1 MSKRST
7 SQIGAA
13 LAVLVALIVVGILVK
28 GQYVLHLFILM
39 MMNAVLASSLRLINL
54 SGQLSLA
61 HGGMVTLG
69 AYTAALLV
77 MKLDLSSWLGMLA
90 GGVLAAVVSCL
101 IGIPFTRLKGI
112 YFTMVSIFFVQII
125 VLTVQQ
131 WRSLTGGSSGLFG
144 IPRPDGFLG
153 IVFKTKSSFFFLIL
167 GLAAVSLLIMWAIE
181 HSRVGMV
188 FRGIQQADSLSE
200 SVGINTTSYKVLGFS
215 VGGFFAGVIGAFYAQ
230 YISTLDP
237 TAFSF
242 LFTIYILI
250 YMIVGGQHSFLGPI
264 VGAAFLTLVPEVAR
278 PLKSYMPLLFAA
290 ILMAIIFF
298 MPEGLAGL
306 PRRLLKLVWRRP
318 ASPATVP
325 AESTRTAER
334 EGRV

>member
-1 MSKRST
+1 MNKT
-7 SQIGAA
+7 SASRLGAA
-13 LAVLVALIVVGILVK
+13 ACTLVALILVGLFVK
-28 GQYVLHLFILM
+28 GEYALHLFILI
-39 MMNAVLASSLRLINL
+39 MMNVVLASSLRLVNL

-61 HGGMVTLG
+61 HGGMVTIG
-69 AYTAALLV
+69 AYTAALFV
-77 MKLDLSSWLGMLA
+77 MKLDLSSWLGMLV
-90 GGVLAAVVSCL
+90 GGVLSAAVSAL

-131 WRSLTGGSSGLFG
+131 WRGLTGGASGLFG

-153 IVFKTKSSFFFLIL
+153 IVFKTKASFFFLIL
-167 GLAAVSLLIMWAIE
+167 AIAVVSLVIMWAIE
-181 HSRVGMV
+181 RSRVGLI
-188 FRGIQQADSLSE
+188 FKGIRQADSLSE
-200 SVGINTTSYKVLGFS
+200 SVGVNTARYKVLAFS
-215 VGGFFAGVIGAFYAQ
+215 LGGFFAGVVGAFYAQ

-250 YMIVGGQHSFLGPI
+250 YMIVGGQAAFLGPV

-290 ILMAIIFF
+290 ILMVIIFF
-298 MPEGLAGL
+298 MPEGLVGL
-306 PRRLLKLVWRRP
+306 PGRLIRAVRRGPSSGGKGAELKVK
-318 ASPATVP
+318 
-325 AESTRTAER
+325 
-334 EGRV
+334 EGQG